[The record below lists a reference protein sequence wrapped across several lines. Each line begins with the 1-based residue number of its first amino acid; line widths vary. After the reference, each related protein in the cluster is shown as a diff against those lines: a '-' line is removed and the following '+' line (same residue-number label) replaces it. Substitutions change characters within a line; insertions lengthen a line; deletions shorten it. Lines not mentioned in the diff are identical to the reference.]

1 MPLAKGCSVQTN
13 PRQGNLMKV
22 LRRAGPGGTVCF
34 DPGTYRLTAPLR
46 PLNGQ
51 TLVSI
56 EPRKAIL
63 NGSALI
69 GSGQESKSGPYWV
82 VSGQTQ
88 QGSIYNVDQYTNTCE
103 PATYQGCRYP
113 EQVFLDDR
121 SLWQVTSL
129 SELSSGEFYFDYGAD
144 KVYIADDPTG
154 RKLEIGVGA
163 AAMTPGGTNV
173 TVDGL
178 VVEKFNTPASGAALA
193 TGTGWK
199 VLNCEVR
206 YNNGGGT
213 FSADGSLIKNSYIH
227 HNGQAG
233 TFGHGDGA
241 VLDGVEVAFNGING
255 YNTNWEGGGSKFVGT
270 DGLTVMNSYYHD
282 NEGNGIWFD
291 IDNINTVVHNNR
303 STDNT
308 GSGIVFEIGYK
319 ATVSNNTVRGN
330 GRTSTDP
337 GAFGAGILIVNNRD
351 VEVYDN
357 TVVGNFAGITGV
369 QQPRGSGRYG
379 LRETAN
385 LYVHDNIIGVAS
397 GFEAAG
403 IEALGCDC
411 FEYFDSKNNRWQ
423 RNTYLLS
430 DPAAQDA
437 FEWKDALLAFKDWQA
452 LGMDTTGVVRAG

>member
-1 MPLAKGCSVQTN
+1 M
-13 PRQGNLMKV
+13 
-22 LRRAGPGGTVCF
+22 
-34 DPGTYRLTAPLR
+34 PGTYRLTAPLK

-69 GSGQESKSGPYWV
+69 PSGQVSKNGPYWM

-88 QGSIYNVDQYTNTCE
+88 QGSIYDVDQYTNTCV
-103 PATYQGCRYP
+103 PAGYQGCKYP

-129 SELSSGEFYFDYGAD
+129 SELSAGEFYFDYGAD

-154 RKLEIGVGA
+154 RELEIGIGA
-163 AAMTPGGTNV
+163 VALEGGTNV

-178 VVEKFNTPASGAALA
+178 VVEKFNTPASTAALR

-213 FSADGSLIKNSYIH
+213 FSADGSLIKNSYVH

-255 YNTNWEGGGSKFVGT
+255 YNTNWEGGGSKFV
-270 DGLTVMNSYYHD
+270 DSNGLTVRNSHYHD
-282 NEGNGIWFD
+282 NTGIGIWFD
-291 IDNINTVVHNNR
+291 IDNINTVVDNNR

-308 GSGIVFEIGYK
+308 AEGIVFEIGYK
-319 ATVSNNTVRGN
+319 ATVSNNTVTGN
-330 GRTSTDP
+330 AKDRFPSP

-351 VEVYDN
+351 VEVYGN
-357 TVVGNFAGITGV
+357 TVVGNFAGISAV
-369 QQPRGSGRYG
+369 QQSRGSGRYG

-403 IEALGCDC
+403 IETLDCDC
-411 FEYFDSKNNRWQ
+411 YEYFDSKNNRWQ
-423 RNTYLLS
+423 RNTYLLG
-430 DPAAQDA
+430 DPATQDA
-437 FEWKDALLAFKDWQA
+437 FEWKDAWLTFKEWQA
-452 LGMDTTGVVRAG
+452 LGMDTTGTIKAA